1 MTPREKMEMLPNAP
15 GVYRFLDSDGKVI
28 YVGKAKNL
36 HKRVSS
42 YFRPPEQLNIKT
54 RTMVSKAADLMHT
67 VVDSEQD
74 ALLLE
79 NNLIKKYQP
88 RYNILLKDGKT
99 YPWICVS
106 SERFPRIFITRHI
119 VKDGSKYFGPY
130 GSALHARQL
139 TDLIQTLFSLR
150 DCKHR
155 FTDDIISGGKI
166 RPCLKFHIGRCAG
179 VCNSAISEEDY
190 NERIKEAVSILNGDS
205 APLIREFTEKMT
217 AAADVLDFET
227 AEKFKEKK
235 QLLEEHYAKSLVVS
249 PSLTKIDVFS
259 LICDEAD
266 CFGNFMR
273 IQNGAI
279 VQSLSLELKTRI
291 EEEPEEVLSTF
302 IGEICSKYG
311 ELSKEVLVPFMP
323 DEVPE
328 NHDVHVPERGDKL
341 KLLELSRKNAESLK
355 TNAMQQEAYLRPDE
369 HQKKI
374 VERLRKDLGMSED
387 PVHIECFDNSNIQGT
402 NPVASCVVFTN
413 CRPDKKEYRHFNIKT
428 VVGANDYA
436 SMTEVVYRRYS
447 RLLAEN
453 KPLPQLVV
461 IDGGLG
467 QLHFALIAMENL
479 GLRDKIFTVGL
490 AKRLEEVIVPGDPQ
504 PLFLDKNSTS
514 LRVLMQIRDEAHRF
528 GITHHRNRR
537 SKGQINSALREI
549 SGIGEKTEIALL
561 QRFKSVSG
569 VKTATEEQLVDAVGR
584 RAANCVL
591 QWRDNSVTR

>member
-1 MTPREKMEMLPNAP
+1 MTPKEKMELLPNSP
-15 GVYRFLDSDGKVI
+15 GVYRFLDADGKVI

-99 YPWICVS
+99 YPWIRVS
-106 SERFPRIFITRHI
+106 NERFPRIFITRHL

-139 TDLIQTLFSLR
+139 TELIQTLFSLR
-150 DCKHR
+150 DCKHK
-155 FTDDIISGGKI
+155 FTKESIEQGKV
-166 RPCLKFHIGRCAG
+166 RPCLKYHILRCAG
-179 VCNSAISEEDY
+179 VCNSAISEGDY
-190 NERIKEAVSILNGDS
+190 GERIKSAVSILNGDV
-205 APLIREFTEKMT
+205 APLIREYTEKMN
-217 AAADVLDFET
+217 AAAAALDFET
-227 AEKFKEKK
+227 AEQYKEKK

-249 PSLTKIDVFS
+249 PSLTKVDVFS
-259 LICDEAD
+259 LICDDAD

-279 VQSLSLELKTRI
+279 IQSLSLELKTRI
-291 EEEPEEVLSTF
+291 EEEPSEVLSTF

-311 ELSKEVLVPFMP
+311 ELSKEILVPFMP

-328 NHDVHVPERGDKL
+328 NHEIHIPERGDKL
-341 KLLELSRKNAESLK
+341 KLMELSRKNAEALK
-355 TNAMQQEAYLRPDE
+355 TSTMQQEAYLRPDE

-374 VERLRKDLGMSED
+374 VERLRKDLGMSEN

-402 NPVASCVVFTN
+402 NPVASCVVFTD

-436 SMTEVVYRRYS
+436 SMTEVVFRRYS
-447 RLLAEN
+447 RLLDEG

-461 IDGGLG
+461 IDGGQG
-467 QLHFALIAMENL
+467 QLHFALTALEQL

-490 AKRLEEVIVPGDPQ
+490 AKRLEEVIIPGDPH
-504 PLFLDKNSTS
+504 PLFLDKNSSS

-537 SKGQINSALREI
+537 SKGQINSALMEI
-549 SGIGEKTEIALL
+549 RGIGEKTEIALL

-591 QWRDNSVTR
+591 EWRKTITAV